1 MILSWF
7 SGKSLIVGA
16 ALAAV
21 TAMPG
26 AQAATL
32 DEFTVIVGG
41 WQLERHCKH
50 LSDGKRATLGE
61 AAAHAEID
69 MARQHGATEVNRIVE
84 GAEAFGRE
92 KGADCGTET
101 RQAVIRSYG
110 FAIAYAK
117 EKTAKVS
124 RKTRKAEKR
133 KAEKRKAEKRK
144 TEKREARKQEPE
156 EVVVEAPSET
166 RATSGALKR
175 YRKQTEAYYLQY
187 RCKHLPYRQAVAFWN
202 LIKTQHYALIRKYGA
217 GAVGRMS
224 RQAKSRANRGSVYC
238 GANTRKKV
246 HAGLRSVRRDVVS
259 N

>member
-1 MILSWF
+1 MTPNWF
-7 SGKSLIVGA
+7 SGKSLIAGA
-16 ALAAV
+16 ALLMTAV
-21 TAMPG
+21 TPG
-26 AQAATL
+26 ASGAATL

-50 LSDGKRATLGE
+50 LSASKRSTLGE

-101 RQAVIRSYG
+101 QQAVIRSYG

-124 RKTRKAEKR
+124 RKTRKVEKR
-133 KAEKRKAEKRK
+133 KVEKRK
-144 TEKREARKQEPE
+144 TEKREAREQEQE
-156 EVVVEAPSET
+156 DVVVEAPNET
-166 RATSGALKR
+166 RKTSGALKR

-187 RCKHLPYRQAVAFWN
+187 RCRHLPYRQAVAFWN

-224 RQAKSRANRGSVYC
+224 RQAKSRANRDSVYC
-238 GANTRKKV
+238 GAKTRKKV